1 MAKYVSSGQT
11 QIRPTDSFDG
21 KRKTF
26 YVASDVAFN
35 FSRNSPTTQGCRT
48 GGGEGGTYPLRFLQ
62 IS

>member
-1 MAKYVSSGQT
+1 MASGQT

-48 GGGEGGTYPLRFLQ
+48 GGGGIPPSNFN
-62 IS
+62 

>member
-1 MAKYVSSGQT
+1 MASGQT

-48 GGGEGGTYPLRFLQ
+48 GGGGGDAPPPDFDRSV
-62 IS
+62 IPI